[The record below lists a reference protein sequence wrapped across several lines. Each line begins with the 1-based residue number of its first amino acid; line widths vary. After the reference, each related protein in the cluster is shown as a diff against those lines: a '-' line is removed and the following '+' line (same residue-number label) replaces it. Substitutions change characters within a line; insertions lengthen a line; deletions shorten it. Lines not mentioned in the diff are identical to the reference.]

1 MIKIDFE
8 HCTGCEACIQICP
21 QKCISTQQGEFDFLY
36 PVVDEDRCIDCHLC
50 EKVCPIDKDVS
61 APEDQKAYAA
71 VNKDKKVLVNST
83 SGAAFS
89 ALSDHVLG
97 QNGVVYGCAMDGMK
111 VHHVRIDNLRNLKRL
126 RGSKYVQSRIGNV
139 FKEAE
144 ADLQEGR
151 KVLFSGT
158 PCQIA
163 GLKYYL
169 RKEYENLIT
178 VDIVCHGVGSQA
190 YFDKFLDSLNQT
202 DRKVKEVRFRSK
214 KYTGWSCSSGE
225 LITENQDGEK
235 KSSPFY
241 YHRNYYYRFFLAGDI
256 YRKSCYSCKYANLN
270 RVSDITLGD
279 FWGVERLKL
288 PLDTYYGCS
297 LVIVNSQKGADFFN
311 AVGELN
317 SVPVKIEDAI
327 RDNAQLTHPSELKMV
342 REKRLHDYEIMSGKE
357 IEEDYKKTDK
367 AGIMKGE
374 LKKMIPYSVKKIIR
388 GGGTMIH

>member
-61 APEDQKAYAA
+61 APEDQKASAA

-202 DRKVKEVRFRSK
+202 DRKVKEGK
-214 KYTGWSCSSGE
+214 K
-225 LITENQDGEK
+225 
-235 KSSPFY
+235 
-241 YHRNYYYRFFLAGDI
+241 
-256 YRKSCYSCKYANLN
+256 
-270 RVSDITLGD
+270 
-279 FWGVERLKL
+279 
-288 PLDTYYGCS
+288 
-297 LVIVNSQKGADFFN
+297 
-311 AVGELN
+311 
-317 SVPVKIEDAI
+317 
-327 RDNAQLTHPSELKMV
+327 
-342 REKRLHDYEIMSGKE
+342 
-357 IEEDYKKTDK
+357 
-367 AGIMKGE
+367 
-374 LKKMIPYSVKKIIR
+374 
-388 GGGTMIH
+388 